1 MVSFIEIDSVVSA
14 FQREQTDTHTDR
26 HTHRH
31 TDRHADRHTDRREEG
46 KGEGGKREEG
56 GGEEGVGEEGGEGK
70 LLRDGRESKALQT
83 VFADLK
89 TVNKG
94 TI

>member
-1 MVSFIEIDSVVSA
+1 MAIRAPDGANKSLIFVAKTRRDDG
-14 FQREQTDTHTDR
+14 TDGG
-26 HTHRH
+26 
-31 TDRHADRHTDRREEG
+31 EEG
-46 KGEGGKREEG
+46 KGYGGKREEG
-56 GGEEGVGEEGGEGK
+56 GGEEGGEGK
-70 LLRDGRESKALQT
+70 LLRDGWESKALQT

>member
-1 MVSFIEIDSVVSA
+1 MRGH
-14 FQREQTDTHTDR
+14 QGG
-26 HTHRH
+26 
-31 TDRHADRHTDRREEG
+31 RRDGTEGGEEG

-56 GGEEGVGEEGGEGK
+56 GGEEGGDGK
-70 LLRDGRESKALQT
+70 LLRDGWESKALQT